1 LKQKKM
7 GFEWVWRGSA
17 SRRTRNSTTKPD
29 AWQEN
34 ENGWNAGLLN
44 DLQGIASQQENSTHL

>member
-1 LKQKKM
+1 MMVPVHKHGLKLGWNMVFLKQKKM

-29 AWQEN
+29 A
-34 ENGWNAGLLN
+34 
-44 DLQGIASQQENSTHL
+44 